1 MTRDPT
7 RPALL
12 LRLEGAAAIIVTV
25 ALYRELGLSWWLFV
39 LLCLLPDLSLLAYF
53 GGTRLGARVYNV
65 VHTYTLPAGLWVL
78 GFWSE
83 RGWVMGVA
91 LIWAA
96 HIGFDRLIGFGLKYP
111 AVFKPTHMQQVAVEP
126 QPPPT
131 TVSL

>member
-1 MTRDPT
+1 MNNLISPK
-7 RPALL
+7 LL
-12 LRLEGAAAIIVTV
+12 LRVEGLLVLLVAI
-25 ALYRELGLSWWLFV
+25 LMYRELGVSWWMFV
-39 LLCLLPDLSLLAYF
+39 LLFLVPDLSMVGYVS
-53 GGTRLGARVYNV
+53 GTALGAVTYNV

-78 GFWSE
+78 GFSGE